1 MEVSKNTAVDHIS
14 KQKKRK
20 NLPNTKV
27 YGSLNGVVE
36 MHDIGE
42 YEIGNKAIKERFK
55 DLTEE
60 NEVLNKRLD
69 NTKKALLVMSNKIES
84 IERRLKTYGLE

>member
-1 MEVSKNTAVDHIS
+1 MAKSGNTEVEHIV

-20 NLPNTKV
+20 NLPNSKV